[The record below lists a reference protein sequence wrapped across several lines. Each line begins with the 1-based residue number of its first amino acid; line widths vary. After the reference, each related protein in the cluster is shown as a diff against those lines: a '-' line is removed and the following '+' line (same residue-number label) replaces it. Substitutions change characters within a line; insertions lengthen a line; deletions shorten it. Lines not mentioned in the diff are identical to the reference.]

1 MPARTNQFQRL
12 VYEIERQ
19 LAPLGA
25 IVEESAM
32 LPERVSGEL
41 REVDILVS
49 LDEGHH
55 RVRIGIECQHKSR
68 PATKQWVE
76 AIAKKHEELGINKT
90 VLVSSSGFYSA
101 ARRRAESLFMG
112 VIDIANINRAD
123 WPTEVLRY
131 LKVPVRDRS
140 SEVIKVGWG
149 FVELGPAQTRKSVSN
164 LRGVKAEFSNGSKI
178 DLLEIIQQYGNGVLK
193 QTAGDEEGPQLAIL
207 RLHDDIRLFRR
218 REFIGAVGFLFLK
231 WKHTT
236 QYFVIRLRPILY
248 GNRVLAIGQAKRRGI
263 EWTAAAIVESSGVV
277 RVRCDAPKALT
288 TTLRF
293 TDLPKDLEHLV
304 IDSDDFQ
311 ATTTVRKATGT
322 KRRGGSMEGKIRASP
337 SRPDP

>member
-25 IVEESAM
+25 VVEESAM
-32 LPERVSGEL
+32 LPERLSHEL

-55 RVRIGIECQHKSR
+55 RVRIGIECQDKSR

-101 ARRRAESLFMG
+101 ARRRAESLFMS
-112 VIDIANINRAD
+112 VIDIANITRAD
-123 WPTEVLRY
+123 WPTEVLRH
-131 LKVPVRDRS
+131 LKVPVRDRG
-140 SEVIKVGWG
+140 SEIVKIGWG
-149 FVELGPAQTRKSVSN
+149 FLELGPGQTRKTVSN
-164 LRGVKAEFSNGSKI
+164 LKGVKAELPNGSRV
-178 DLLEIIQQYGNGVLK
+178 DLLEVVQQYGNGILK
-193 QTAGDEEGPQLAIL
+193 QAATHEEGPQFAVG

-218 REFIGAVGFLFLK
+218 REFVGTVRFLFMK

-236 QYFVIRLRPILY
+236 RYFVIRLRPLRY
-248 GNRVLAIGQAKRRGI
+248 ADRVLAIGRAKRRGV
-263 EWTAAAIVESSGVV
+263 EWTATAIVESPGVV
-277 RVRCDAPKALT
+277 RVKCEAPKALT
-288 TTLRF
+288 TTLMF
-293 TDLPKDLEHLV
+293 AKLPKELEHL
-304 IDSDDFQ
+304 
-311 ATTTVRKATGT
+311 ATDKRAH
-322 KRRGGSMEGKIRASP
+322 KRRPPKKMRKQA
-337 SRPDP
+337 

>member
-12 VYEIERQ
+12 VYEVERQ

-25 IVEESAM
+25 VVEESAM
-32 LPERVSGEL
+32 LPERASGEL

-55 RVRIGIECQHKSR
+55 RVRIGIECQDKSR

-76 AIAKKHEELGINKT
+76 ATAKKHEELGINKT

-112 VIDIANINRAD
+112 VIDIANMSRAD
-123 WPTEVLRY
+123 WPTEVLRH

-140 SEVIKVGWG
+140 SEVVKIGWG
-149 FVELGPAQTRKSVSN
+149 FLEFGPGQTRKTVSN
-164 LRGVKAEFSNGSKI
+164 LKGIKAELSNGSRI
-178 DLLEIIQQYGNGVLK
+178 DLLEIIQHYGNGILK
-193 QTAGDEEGPQLAIL
+193 QAATHEEGPQFAIV

-218 REFIGAVGFLFLK
+218 REFIGTVGFLFMR

-236 QYFVIRLRPILY
+236 QYFVIRLRPLCY
-248 GNRVLAIGQAKRRGI
+248 GNRVLAIGRAKRRGI
-263 EWTAAAIVESSGVV
+263 EWTATAIVESSGAV
-277 RVRCDAPKALT
+277 RVRCEAPKALT
-288 TTLRF
+288 TTLMF
-293 TDLPKDLEHLV
+293 AKLPKDLEHLA
-304 IDSDDFQ
+304 IDGDDLQ
-311 ATTTVRKATGT
+311 ATTIMKKAATTMKKT
-322 KRRGGSMEGKIRASP
+322 KSARASI
-337 SRPDP
+337 D